1 MSRQAP
7 PPLLALHGD
16 ADARYRLRAVAGSGP
31 ASRIVGPAV
40 FASGWQELGELVAA
54 HPRSPAVVD
63 PAFAGDA
70 DPTSADSIRV
80 LRGSSVS
87 LVCYGEPSALRA
99 WRVQDGGYSVAA
111 VLQPGAGDDLA
122 AVESAVL
129 RAAGARRVRRLLDE
143 IGRRADRQTEETFAC
158 VLGLAV
164 APCSVP
170 ELAAELGLSQRTLW
184 RRCAALG
191 VPTPGRLLALGR
203 IFTVER
209 LAEWS
214 GQPSG
219 AVALAIGFSDYAN
232 YRRLVRRTLG
242 APPSEI
248 RKQGGVGEVAMA
260 ILRALAAR
268 KQARVHAVQIGGK

>member
-1 MSRQAP
+1 MIRNAP

-16 ADARYRLRAVAGSGP
+16 TDARDRLRAVAGTGP
-31 ASRIVGPAV
+31 ASRILGPTI
-40 FASGWQELGELVAA
+40 FASGWQALGELVAA

-63 PAFAGDA
+63 PAYPGGT
-70 DPTSADSIRV
+70 DPPSADSIRV

-87 LVCYGEPSALRA
+87 LVCYGKPSALRA

-111 VLQPGAGDDLA
+111 VLRLGSGDSLA
-122 AVESAVL
+122 AIGSAVL
-129 RAAGARRVRRLLDE
+129 RAAGARRVRRLLDD
-143 IGRRADRQTEETFAC
+143 IGRRAHQQTEEIFAG
-158 VLGLAV
+158 VLALAV

-170 ELAAELGLSQRTLW
+170 ELAAWLGLSQRTLW
-184 RRCAALG
+184 RRCVELRI
-191 VPTPGRLLALGR
+191 PSPGRLLSLGR

-209 LAEWS
+209 LADWS

-242 APPSEI
+242 APPSQI
-248 RKQGGVGEVAMA
+248 RKQGGVGQVAMA
-260 ILRALAAR
+260 ILRAL
-268 KQARVHAVQIGGK
+268 GG